1 MHYFQTNPH
10 EKWSFETSQMGIEW
24 VTNETEKCVIL
35 HSKLWNDHR
44 VYYGIIMRYWVL
56 GVAVPLTSEL
66 KKHSFFG
73 ASQLM
78 EVNLPSMGPQLHPL
92 WSKHGTWELIPER
105 YLRYLRDL

>member
-1 MHYFQTNPH
+1 MGYVILNNRLGLTDSLYTQHAWYLGLDVRVHYCQTNPH

-56 GVAVPLTSEL
+56 GVAVPLLSE
-66 KKHSFFG
+66 
-73 ASQLM
+73 
-78 EVNLPSMGPQLHPL
+78 
-92 WSKHGTWELIPER
+92 
-105 YLRYLRDL
+105 